1 MSQTQFTL
9 NSTLV
14 GYLTTN
20 GFVNREVDSE
30 KDYYA
35 NANGNQ
41 IRLDKE
47 TKEISILDNRG
58 NNQGTYM
65 TINLSTLEEL

>member
-20 GFVNREVDSE
+20 GFVNREVDSD
-30 KDYYA
+30 KNYYV

-41 IRLDKE
+41 VRLDKE
-47 TKEISILDNRG
+47 TKEISIL
-58 NNQGTYM
+58 NNKGYKQATYI
-65 TINLSTLEEL
+65 TIDLQTLEEL